1 VLKTG
6 TTRRE
11 LIAHWPRIR
20 RSLAQFSGS
29 DALCRMPWLAG
40 CITNTSESK
49 FSAHTPAAPS
59 VLSLFSEHPKAVD
72 AIPVSEGSV
81 ETDRVVGQDD
91 GGPGV
96 ASASPSC
103 DKGRRRASSIA
114 TQAPP
119 ETSKINAFN
128 RSRAARSTHGDSACA
143 KPQHPTRSNIHS
155 GISRQR
161 AAPSA
166 VSAHRNV
173 RVLPLV
179 TTSWTNTRRPNQ
191 GCQG

>member
-1 VLKTG
+1 MLTNARASLVGVIHPVRVSLP
-6 TTRRE
+6 RE
-11 LIAHWPRIR
+11 GV
-20 RSLAQFSGS
+20 SL
-29 DALCRMPWLAG
+29 
-40 CITNTSESK
+40 
-49 FSAHTPAAPS
+49 
-59 VLSLFSEHPKAVD
+59 LSLFSEHPKARH
-72 AIPVSEGSV
+72 SSV
-81 ETDRVVGQDD
+81 GGIGRNRSGCRARRWR
-91 GGPGV
+91 GPGV

-128 RSRAARSTHGDSACA
+128 RSRAARSTRGDLACA
-143 KPQHPTRSNIHS
+143 EPQHATRLNIHS
-155 GISRQR
+155 GISKQR

-179 TTSWTNTRRPNQ
+179 ITSWTNTRSQNQ